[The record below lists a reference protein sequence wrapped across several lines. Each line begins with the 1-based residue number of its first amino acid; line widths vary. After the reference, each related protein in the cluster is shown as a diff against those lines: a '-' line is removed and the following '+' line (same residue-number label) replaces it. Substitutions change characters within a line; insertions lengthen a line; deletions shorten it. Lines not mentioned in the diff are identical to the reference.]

1 MEITKQRIR
10 VIKTLV
16 TKLQV
21 PHADALAIGV
31 SYGRTSRVSQ
41 LTEAEGKEMERELRK
56 LDVDTQKRQR
66 LVSKLFGLAYQY
78 HGIGYAA
85 TDAAKAEV
93 RREVMAWVEKYGVG
107 VERELEDGTAGLV
120 HVALNDYT
128 VAELGK
134 LVTQFEGVYRK
145 FLQELK

>member
-1 MEITKQRIR
+1 MEITKQRIK

-16 TKLQV
+16 TKLNVQ
-21 PHADALAIGV
+21 HADALAIGV

-56 LDVDTQKRQR
+56 LDVDAQKRQR

-85 TDAAKAEV
+85 TDAEKKDV
-93 RREVMAWVEKYGVG
+93 QRQVFAWVRKYGVG
-107 VERELEDGTAGLV
+107 VMREDERGELVPV
-120 HVALNDYT
+120 HVDLNDYT
-128 VAELGK
+128 AAELPK
-134 LVTQFEGVYRK
+134 LVTQFEGVYRQ